1 MGLNWSD
8 WRLILLYV
16 GHERLLLLHLPC
28 KVRTIYVGVLLRVG
42 VNSWPGWG
50 GMEWEV
56 GYQLE
61 LARFLI
67 RALDTK
73 CKTLSPFLLSAVQRR
88 LITTLA
94 EVLAFLPS
102 LLPLPPTLTGWRPC
116 TQSLPYSPGAMCMV
130 NLVLWPHLGLARQL
144 LLVLPIP
151 RRI

>member
-1 MGLNWSD
+1 
-8 WRLILLYV
+8 
-16 GHERLLLLHLPC
+16 
-28 KVRTIYVGVLLRVG
+28 
-42 VNSWPGWG
+42 
-50 GMEWEV
+50 MEWEV

-102 LLPLPPTLTGWRPC
+102 LLPRALPRGPLHPRDGHSLKNTPEDGASSQIQPWTSACPPSVAWLAAQRALGPGGHLPGSTSLGERASLCPGQHLAPPC
-116 TQSLPYSPGAMCMV
+116 CVSGPPGPG
-130 NLVLWPHLGLARQL
+130 LWGPGHH
-144 LLVLPIP
+144 P
-151 RRI
+151 RS